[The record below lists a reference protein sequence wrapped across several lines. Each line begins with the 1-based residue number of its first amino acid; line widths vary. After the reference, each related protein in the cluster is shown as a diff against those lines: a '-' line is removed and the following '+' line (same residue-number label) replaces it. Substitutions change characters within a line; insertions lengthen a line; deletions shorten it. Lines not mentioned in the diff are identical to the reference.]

1 MATTTATPTH
11 LLTPSRVDQLVIEH
25 LDPPAW
31 PAYPAKAI
39 ARLDAACDERDALS
53 ARLRDERLVLV
64 DEHLDLRLHLE
75 PAAVEVHA
83 RLDELDGE
91 IARLDGEI
99 QRALTDRR
107 EQLLALYR
115 ALPHVAATV
124 DRGAGD
130 AYLGAQQWLLH
141 VQDALKAVLRADKRA
156 SILAVAT
163 ALADNARRDGIF
175 LAGVTQVQAEHGIAH
190 STWTRAATWLAEHGL
205 LRTLLP
211 ARQLTQLERALAIGS
226 ETHAH
231 VRRWRAV
238 IQLQHAAARIARPA
252 KWVPPARRAVNALIP
267 CKSLGSTGLQPV
279 DNGASR
285 RTAAPSSRPATE
297 RKVPRRWRRF
307 DPLTTVLWKRLQT
320 LATGLTAPRGAIHPA
335 ARLLGRHM
343 DAQRDRILGSILHA
357 SACRVLPHLKRF
369 AAAGAEPAQLVA
381 AIEAA
386 EYRAGRDPAR
396 RTWDPN
402 RRLIAALNALSIE
415 DVSETH

>member
-1 MATTTATPTH
+1 MATTTDTPTH
-11 LLTPSRVDQLVIEH
+11 LLTPQRVDQLVREH
-25 LDPPAW
+25 YDPPAYL
-31 PAYPAKAI
+31 AYPAELIDEHEACLAELDVLADASRGLAAAGLTLLDTPDAPEMRAHA
-39 ARLDAACDERDALS
+39 ARVEELDA
-53 ARLRDERLVLV
+53 
-64 DEHLDLRLHLE
+64 
-75 PAAVEVHA
+75 
-83 RLDELDGE
+83 E
-91 IARLDGEI
+91 IPRLDGEI
-99 QRALTDRR
+99 QRALTARR

-115 ALPHVAATV
+115 ALPHVAAAV
-124 DRGAGD
+124 DRDAAE

-141 VQDALKAVLRADKRA
+141 VQDAVKTVLRSDRRA
-156 SILAVAT
+156 SIVAVAT
-163 ALADNARRDGIF
+163 ALAEHARRDGIF
-175 LAGVTQVQAEHGIAH
+175 LAGVTQVQTEHGIAH
-190 STWTRAATWLAEHGL
+190 STWTRAATWLADHGL

-252 KWVPPARRAVNALIP
+252 KWVPPARRAVNVPVL
-267 CKSLGSTGLQPV
+267 CKSVSSTGLQPV

-285 RTAAPSSRPATE
+285 RTAAPPSRPAS
-297 RKVPRRWRRF
+297 RRRAPRRWRQF
-307 DPLTTVLWKRLQT
+307 DPLTTVLWERLQT
-320 LATGLTAPRGAIHPA
+320 LAAGLSASRGPVHPA
-335 ARLLGRHM
+335 TRLLGRHM
-343 DAQRDRILGSILHA
+343 DAQRDRVLGSILHA

-369 AAAGAEPAQLVA
+369 AATGAEPAQLIA